1 MHKEIATLQRT
12 KELLEKYGFSFKK
25 SLGQNFLIDRN
36 ILEKIV
42 RVANVTKETGVIEIG
57 PGFGALTEK
66 LAQHADKV
74 VAFEIDKRLLPI
86 LDETLAGYDNVT
98 IIHSDILKVD
108 LHDAIGTHFN
118 QGQDLLVV
126 ANLPYYVTTPILMKL
141 LEDKLPVRGIVC
153 MLQKEVAERISAKPN
168 TKQYGSLSIAVQFYG
183 QVETSFFVPKTVFI
197 PRPNV
202 DSAVI
207 SITLHK
213 KPPYPVE
220 DERLFFEIVRAAFAK
235 RRKTIVNNLASHF
248 NDRFSK
254 RDIET
259 LLETA
264 GIDPKRRGE
273 TLAIDEFVEL
283 ANTFFRR
290 LRI

>member
-1 MHKEIATLQRT
+1 MSKDIASLQRT

-25 SLGQNFLIDRN
+25 SLGQNFLIDPN
-36 ILEKIV
+36 ILDKIV
-42 RVANVTKETGVIEIG
+42 RVANVTKETGVIEVG

-74 VAFEIDKRLLPI
+74 VAFEIDSRLLPI
-86 LDETLAGYDNVT
+86 LDEALAGYDNVT

-108 LHDAIGTHFN
+108 LHKAINMYFQ

-141 LEDKLPVRGIVC
+141 LEEKLPIRGIVC
-153 MLQKEVAERISAKPN
+153 MLQKEVADRISAKPN
-168 TKQYGSLSIAVQFYG
+168 TKQYGSLSVAVQFYG
-183 QVETSFFVPKTVFI
+183 QVETSFFVPNTVFI

-207 SITLHK
+207 KITLHE

-235 RRKTIVNNLASHF
+235 RRKTLVNNLASHF
-248 NDRFSK
+248 NERFTK
-254 RDIET
+254 QEIET
-259 LLETA
+259 LIEQA
-264 GIDPKRRGE
+264 GIDSKRRGE
-273 TLAIDEFVEL
+273 TLAIEEFVEL
-283 ANTFFRR
+283 ANTFFRHVS
-290 LRI
+290 I

>member
-1 MHKEIATLQRT
+1 MSKDIASLQRT

-25 SLGQNFLIDRN
+25 SLGQNFLIDPN
-36 ILEKIV
+36 ILDKIV
-42 RVANVTKETGVIEIG
+42 RVANVTKETGVIEVG

-74 VAFEIDKRLLPI
+74 VAFEIDSRLLPI
-86 LDETLAGYDNVT
+86 LDEALAGYDNVT

-108 LHDAIGTHFN
+108 LHKAINMYFQ

-141 LEDKLPVRGIVC
+141 LEEKLPIRGIVC
-153 MLQKEVAERISAKPN
+153 MLQKEVADRISAKPN
-168 TKQYGSLSIAVQFYG
+168 TKQYGSLSVAVQFYG
-183 QVETSFFVPKTVFI
+183 QVETSFFVPNTVFI

-202 DSAVI
+202 DSTVI
-207 SITLHK
+207 KITLHE

-235 RRKTIVNNLASHF
+235 RRKTLVNNLASHF
-248 NDRFSK
+248 NERFTK
-254 RDIET
+254 QEIET
-259 LLETA
+259 LIEQA
-264 GIDPKRRGE
+264 GIDSKRRGE
-273 TLAIDEFVEL
+273 TLAIEEFVEL
-283 ANTFFRR
+283 ANTFFRHVS
-290 LRI
+290 I

>member
-1 MHKEIATLQRT
+1 MNKEIASLQRT
-12 KELLEKYGFSFKK
+12 KELLEKYRFSFKK

-42 RVANVTKETGVIEIG
+42 RVADVSKETGVIEIG

-74 VAFEIDKRLLPI
+74 IAFEIDSRLLPI
-86 LDETLAGYDNVT
+86 LDEALAGCDNVA
-98 IIHSDILKVD
+98 IVHSDILKVD
-108 LHDAIGTHFN
+108 LHEAIGMHFKR
-118 QGQDLLVV
+118 GQDLIVV
-126 ANLPYYVTTPILMKL
+126 ANLPYYATTPILMKL
-141 LEDKLPVRGIVC
+141 LEEKLPIRGIVC
-153 MLQKEVAERISAKPN
+153 MLQKEVADRISAKPN
-168 TKQYGSLSIAVQFYG
+168 TKQYGSLSVAVQFYG
-183 QVETSFFVPKTVFI
+183 RVETSFFVPNTVFI

-207 SITLHK
+207 KITLHE
-213 KPPYPVE
+213 KPPYRVE
-220 DERLFFEIVRAAFAK
+220 DERLFFDIVRAAFAK
-235 RRKTIVNNLASHF
+235 RRKTLVNSLAAHF
-248 NDRFSK
+248 NERFAK
-254 RDIET
+254 QEIET
-259 LLETA
+259 LIEQA

-273 TLAIDEFVEL
+273 TLAIEEFVEL

>member
-1 MHKEIATLQRT
+1 MSKDIASLQRT

-25 SLGQNFLIDRN
+25 SLGQNFLIDPN
-36 ILEKIV
+36 ILDKIV
-42 RVANVTKETGVIEIG
+42 RVANVTKETGVIEVG

-74 VAFEIDKRLLPI
+74 VAFEIDSRLLPI
-86 LDETLAGYDNVT
+86 LDEALAGYDNVT
-98 IIHSDILKVD
+98 IVHSDILKVD
-108 LHDAIGTHFN
+108 LHEAIDMHFKH
-118 QGQDLLVV
+118 GQELLVV

-141 LEDKLPVRGIVC
+141 LEEKLPIRGIVC
-153 MLQKEVAERISAKPN
+153 MLQKEVADRISAKPN
-168 TKQYGSLSIAVQFYG
+168 TKQYGSLSVAVQFYG
-183 QVETSFFVPKTVFI
+183 QVETSFFVPNTVFI

-207 SITLHK
+207 KITLHE

-235 RRKTIVNNLASHF
+235 RRKTLVNNLASHF
-248 NDRFSK
+248 NERYTK
-254 RDIET
+254 QEIET
-259 LLETA
+259 LIEQA

-273 TLAIDEFVEL
+273 TLRVDEFVEL
-283 ANTFFRR
+283 ANTFFRHAS
-290 LRI
+290 I